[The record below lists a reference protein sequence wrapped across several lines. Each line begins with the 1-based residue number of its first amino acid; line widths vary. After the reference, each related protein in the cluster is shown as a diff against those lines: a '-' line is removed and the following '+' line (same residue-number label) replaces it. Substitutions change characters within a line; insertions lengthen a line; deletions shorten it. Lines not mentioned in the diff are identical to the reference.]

1 MDLTHSVKII
11 RPSEKLRQQ
20 IAAMVDRSEDYI
32 EDADGIDPRVHIVV
46 NDYDYGVWLC
56 LHHDLSNMHEFMRLQ
71 RLA

>member
-1 MDLTHSVKII
+1 MDLSRSVNII
-11 RPSEKLRQQ
+11 RPSAKLREQ

-32 EDADGIDPRVHIVV
+32 VDADGIDPRVHIVV

-56 LHHDLSNMHEFMRLQ
+56 LHHDECNMHKFTRLQ